1 MFISHHL
8 NVIIISLQADHIIV
22 WKYKD
27 SLLLNV
33 INMKQTRLKHFSVF
47 TFLSSCVVNSS
58 ENCHIVIIVQELK
71 NKETKI

>member
-47 TFLSSCVVNSS
+47 TFLSSCVVNS
-58 ENCHIVIIVQELK
+58 E
-71 NKETKI
+71 